1 MIKKLTYF
9 LMGMQESFP
18 LLMQILENGDTK
30 LFSFQYRSS
39 TLCDSI
45 T

>member
-1 MIKKLTYF
+1 
-9 LMGMQESFP
+9 MGMQESFP

-30 LFSFQYRSS
+30 LFSLQYGSP
-39 TLCDSI
+39 TLRDSI